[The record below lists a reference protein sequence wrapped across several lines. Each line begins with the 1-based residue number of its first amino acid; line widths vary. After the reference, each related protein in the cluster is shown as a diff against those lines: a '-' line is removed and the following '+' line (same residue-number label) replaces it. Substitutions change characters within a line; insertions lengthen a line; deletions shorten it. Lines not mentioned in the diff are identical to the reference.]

1 MKNFDVSV
9 IIQENNIYIISRD
22 EDFEDFVI
30 DIDKYWDFVKKEG
43 LDYHEVSVYQPKYEE
58 KYIIGDAYYFYFSDY
73 IKKHD
78 LEFKEDLKI
87 YFNQNKISF

>member
-1 MKNFDVSV
+1 MKDFDVQV
-9 IIQENNIYIISRD
+9 ILEEKFIYIISRD

-43 LDYHEVSVYQPKYEE
+43 LDYYEVSVYQPKYEE
-58 KYIIGDAYYFYFSDY
+58 KYRTGDAYYFYFSDY
-73 IKKHD
+73 IEKHH

-87 YFNQNKISF
+87 YFNKNKILF